1 MKYAFLDET
10 KLSEKEI
17 EEKLLELTNGTMANI
32 IQVPVHFTTDL
43 ITIQPQANG
52 NWIDVMNA
60 EDVSL
65 MTTRPPFGGFKI
77 SLGFSMKI
85 PKGYEAHLAPRSSTY
100 QRYGLI
106 QTNGIGI
113 VDESYSG
120 TKDIWMLPVCQL
132 QAPKVNE
139 IPRGTRIAQ
148 FRFVASMEKE
158 MFTAPNPATYY
169 NEPTIAFMI
178 RDTLDGPDRGGFG
191 STGI

>member
-10 KLSEKEI
+10 ELSEKEI
-17 EEKLLELTNGTMANI
+17 QEKLLELTNGTMANI

-43 ITIQPQANG
+43 ITIKPQANG

-65 MTTRPPFGGFKI
+65 MTIRPQFASFKI

-113 VDESYSG
+113 VDETYSG
-120 TKDIWMLPVCQL
+120 TKDVWMLPVCQL
-132 QAPKVNE
+132 QTPTVNE

-148 FRFVASMEKE
+148 FRFVASMEKKCSPLP
-158 MFTAPNPATYY
+158 APQITTTNP
-169 NEPTIAFMI
+169 P
-178 RDTLDGPDRGGFG
+178 L
-191 STGI
+191 SL